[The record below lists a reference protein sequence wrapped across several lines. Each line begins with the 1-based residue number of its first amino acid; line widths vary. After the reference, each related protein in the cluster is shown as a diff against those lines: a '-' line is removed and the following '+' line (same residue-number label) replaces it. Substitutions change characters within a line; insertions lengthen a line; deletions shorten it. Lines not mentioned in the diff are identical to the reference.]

1 LGVAC
6 EVPPPPALFS
16 ELRILKELQAPFL
29 ELRILKE
36 IASSREILR
45 LRTNDAVLRSGFAP
59 FAGCSLRI
67 VKDLVIRDW

>member
-29 ELRILKE
+29 ELRILK
-36 IASSREILR
+36 
-45 LRTNDAVLRSGFAP
+45 
-59 FAGCSLRI
+59 
-67 VKDLVIRDW
+67 DLVIRDW